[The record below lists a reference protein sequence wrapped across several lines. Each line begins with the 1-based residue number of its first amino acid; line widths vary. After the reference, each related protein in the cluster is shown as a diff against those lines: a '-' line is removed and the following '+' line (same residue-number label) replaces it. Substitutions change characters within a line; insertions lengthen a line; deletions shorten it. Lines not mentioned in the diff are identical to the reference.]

1 MTVIGVVIGVGLW
14 LLGVPVPGALGL
26 LAGILTFIP
35 YAGSVIS
42 AVPAVLLA
50 FTIGSELA
58 LYTILLYVGAHVI
71 EGYIL
76 VPLVQ
81 KRAAHLP
88 PALTLSAQAILS
100 VIVGIA
106 GLALAT
112 PIIAAALVLTRMIY
126 VEGVL
131 DDATE
136 AAADAKQS

>member
-1 MTVIGVVIGVGLW
+1 
-14 LLGVPVPGALGL
+14 
-26 LAGILTFIP
+26 
-35 YAGSVIS
+35 
-42 AVPAVLLA
+42 VLLA

-112 PIIAAALVLTRMIY
+112 PITAAALVLTRMIY

-131 DDATE
+131 DGSTE
-136 AAADAKQS
+136 AAADPK